1 MSHTEAVKN
10 KRSRSGGNGGE
21 SVPALFARYVSL
33 NVMGMIG
40 LSCYILADT
49 FFVSKALGAAGL
61 ASLNLAISVY
71 SIISAAG
78 LMFGIGG
85 ATRFAILKTQGEEEE
100 ANRVFTWTAAMGLL
114 AGLIFAFL
122 GVFFA
127 GRIAVRLG
135 ANSETL
141 EMTSTYLRVILCF
154 APCFIL
160 NNVVLAFVRNDR
172 NPALSMAAML
182 TGSMGNV
189 ILDYLFMFPL
199 SMGIFGAAFAT
210 GLAPVMSLG
219 VLSLHFIKKKNTF
232 HPAAVRPELRRSG
245 AVLMPGLS
253 SFITE
258 VSSGIVLIV
267 FNLVIL
273 NLAGNTGVA
282 AYGIVANLALVV
294 IAVFTG
300 IAQGIQPLASTGYGR
315 GDGRMLWQVVRYA
328 VGLAVFLAASVYL
341 IVCLFTEPI
350 VHIFNSEGNRE
361 LVAIA
366 KTGIRLYFTGF
377 LFAGTNI
384 LAAAFLSAVMRP
396 KLAFIISVTRGGA
409 VIIPLVLLLSLA
421 FGMEGVWLSFTL
433 SEFITCLL
441 SVGGVVKCRAELF
454 GKSKISYGNEAKNT
468 V

>member
-1 MSHTEAVKN
+1 MFHTGAEKN
-10 KRSRSGGNGGE
+10 EQSRSGGKGGE

-71 SIISAAG
+71 SIISASG

-100 ANRVFTWTAAMGLL
+100 ANRVFTWTAVMGLL

-122 GVFFA
+122 GLFFSGSIAA
-127 GRIAVRLG
+127 GLG
-135 ANSETL
+135 ADSETL
-141 EMTSTYLRVILCF
+141 EMTGTYLKVILCF

-160 NNVVLAFVRNDR
+160 NNVGLAFVRNDR

-182 TGSMGNV
+182 TGSMGN
-189 ILDYLFMFPL
+189 ILLDYLFMFPL

-219 VLSLHFIKKKNTF
+219 VILLHFIKKKNTF
-232 HPAAVRPELRRSG
+232 CPAAVRPGFRRSG
-245 AVLMPGLS
+245 AILMPGLS

-258 VSSGIVLIV
+258 ISSGIALIV

-300 IAQGIQPLASTGYGR
+300 ISQGIQPLSSTGYGR
-315 GDGRMLWQVVRYA
+315 GDGRMLRQVVRYSA
-328 VGLAVFLAASVYL
+328 GLAVFLAAAIYL
-341 IVCLFTEPI
+341 IVFLFTAPI
-350 VHIFNSEGNRE
+350 VHIFNSEGNPA
-361 LVAIA
+361 LAAIA
-366 KTGIRLYFTGF
+366 SAGIRLYFTGF
-377 LFAGTNI
+377 FFAGINI

-409 VIIPLVLLLSLA
+409 VMIPLVLLLSLA
-421 FGMEGVWLSFTL
+421 FGMEGVWLSFPL

-441 SVGGVVKCRAELF
+441 SLGGVMKCGAELF
-454 GKSKISYGNEAKNT
+454 GRSKISCGNEDGNT